1 MVDFCGKICYIFCT
15 VQAEEP
21 MTVKM
26 EDRVPVARFFS
37 LVWEKRKLQILEFF
51 PHGVGQ
57 GGLQYKAIQSNTDSY
72 TKL

>member
-1 MVDFCGKICYIFCT
+1 
-15 VQAEEP
+15 

-57 GGLQYKAIQSNTDSY
+57 GGLLYKAIMCY
-72 TKL
+72 TFIAQLNAVPIGDHAFSKKRRSVFLP